1 MTFEYWL
8 VIVLDSEE
16 IFEACLT
23 EEEAQAVANNLK
35 NNASW
40 DVTIEKVELTKEK
53 ILAFLQDSIKSD
65 YCYLEM
71 FGLPEDY
78 FNLKEQEE
86 TEKEIEELA
95 KFVEI
100 ISDMDKEN

>member
-8 VIVLDSEE
+8 VLVLDSEE

-35 NNASW
+35 NNAGC

-53 ILAFLQDSIKSD
+53 ILTFLQDSINSG
-65 YCYLEM
+65 YYYLEM
-71 FGLPEDY
+71 LGLPEDY
-78 FNLKEQEE
+78 FKVKEREE
-86 TEKEIEELA
+86 AEREIEELTE
-95 KFVEI
+95 FVEI
-100 ISDMDKEN
+100 ISDMDNE

>member
-40 DVTIEKVELTKEK
+40 DVTIEKVELTK
-53 ILAFLQDSIKSD
+53 
-65 YCYLEM
+65 YN
-71 FGLPEDY
+71 
-78 FNLKEQEE
+78 FNIMHGDEYG
-86 TEKEIEELA
+86 
-95 KFVEI
+95 VY
-100 ISDMDKEN
+100 